1 MACAARRNPPVHQ
14 PSCWFVVGKSATHEG
29 RMRVGK
35 RCLGDVNSPNSS
47 TTNFLS
53 AGCTRLSTISVS
65 CAGSHAPGFS
75 SPKMS
80 TSGILIGSSSTA
92 NASRT
97 ISTAAHE
104 TSLSTCPWNV
114 NRCSGSAKLSEFGSA
129 AQVDEALCDGTAYA
143 RNANLPQ
150 DEDSEYWSSAVRIE
164 RLRSFFAVAPP
175 GLLRSPFCDL
185 SPGCAAFG
193 RGSLMRAC

>member
-150 DEDSEYWSSAVRIE
+150 DEDSEYCGAQPCVSSDCVLSSRSR
-164 RLRSFFAVAPP
+164 RLAF
-175 GLLRSPFCDL
+175 
-185 SPGCAAFG
+185 CAALFVTSRLVALLSEG
-193 RGSLMRAC
+193 VPS